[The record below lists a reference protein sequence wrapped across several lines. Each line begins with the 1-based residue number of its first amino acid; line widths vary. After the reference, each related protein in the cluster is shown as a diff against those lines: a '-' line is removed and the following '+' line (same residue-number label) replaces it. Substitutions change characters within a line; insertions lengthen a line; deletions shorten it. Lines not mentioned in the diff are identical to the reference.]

1 MFGQSLLRKSSGKLT
16 HAIPALLAEP
26 VGSNLPCDDCHPNNV
41 TTRALSRGNRHVHV

>member
-1 MFGQSLLRKSSGKLT
+1 MLDSHFYVNHLALT